1 MGFMNQHDKVM
12 TQNLT
17 QSLVNHRH
25 IGLAAEAVTK
35 LPLHHAK
42 GRFDVRA
49 LVVVLQK
56 LGFSELKVVVHLAP
70 SPATCPDAVNFES
83 NKGRGTV
90 ACDQI
95 GVLPRTISCVGRYL

>member
-1 MGFMNQHDKVM
+1 MGFMNKRDKVM

-25 IGLAAEAVTK
+25 VGLAAETVPK
-35 LPLHHAK
+35 LPLHHAE

-56 LGFSELKVVVHLAP
+56 LGLSKLKVVVHLP
-70 SPATCPDAVNFES
+70 PGFATNPDAIGLES
-83 NKGRGTV
+83 DKGSAAQLVIKSVFFRE
-90 ACDQI
+90 
-95 GVLPRTISCVGRYL
+95 P